1 MDAFGFDTCREQ
13 HISLSYEFLRTRA
26 VYYSG
31 GIHSGSH
38 AERNSHRE
46 VALDESVDDIYGWT
60 LCGQDDMQTGG
71 TSLLGKADDGIGN
84 ASACRSCFRCS
95 AYRHGKICVFIHHYH
110 YVRKVSVSMVRAQLA
125 LLVSG
130 VVQLD
135 VVDSGLAEKFVPV
148 IHLYTE
154 GAQNLLR
161 VLRILDDGTV
171 GLILFRACIRQYC
184 EVVLKKLGIRRELH
198 HLRINEDKLQL

>member
-31 GIHSGSH
+31 GIHSG
-38 AERNSHRE
+38 
-46 VALDESVDDIYGWT
+46 
-60 LCGQDDMQTGG
+60 
-71 TSLLGKADDGIGN
+71 
-84 ASACRSCFRCS
+84 
-95 AYRHGKICVFIHHYH
+95 
-110 YVRKVSVSMVRAQLA
+110 
-125 LLVSG
+125 

-148 IHLYTE
+148 IHLYAE

-171 GLILFRACIRQYC
+171 GLILFRARIRQYC